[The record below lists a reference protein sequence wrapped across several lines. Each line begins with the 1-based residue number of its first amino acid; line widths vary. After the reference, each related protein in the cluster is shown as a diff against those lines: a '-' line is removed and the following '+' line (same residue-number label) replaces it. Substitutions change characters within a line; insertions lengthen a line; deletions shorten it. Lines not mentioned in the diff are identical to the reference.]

1 MPVIAFANPKGGA
14 GKSTSAVVLATELA
28 LSGAGVTLIDADPNY
43 PIHDWAKLP
52 NKPRTID
59 VLSRVTHAQ
68 DEEKPAADFVVT
80 PDNIIDLIEEA
91 SARSAFVIVDLEGT
105 ADVMVGDAVAM
116 SDLVI
121 IPTQISPMDVKQA
134 ARAARLV
141 HKQSKIGRRRIPF
154 AMLITRDNTAIKSST
169 DKAIEAKFIEFKIP
183 IFSTRLIERAA
194 FKEIMLKG
202 GTLEDLDQQKPSVR
216 NAIANARAYSRE
228 VVDLMRQLGDN
239 ASQEVA

>member
-1 MPVIAFANPKGGA
+1 M
-14 GKSTSAVVLATELA
+14 
-28 LSGAGVTLIDADPNY
+28 
-43 PIHDWAKLP
+43 
-52 NKPRTID
+52 
-59 VLSRVTHAQ
+59 
-68 DEEKPAADFVVT
+68 
-80 PDNIIDLIEEA
+80 
-91 SARSAFVIVDLEGT
+91 IVDLEGT